1 MTDLMIEAKGLTRHY
16 KKLEAVRGIDLQV
29 RRGEIFGL
37 VGPDGAGKTTTIQM
51 LTGILTPTAGE
62 ARVAG
67 VDVVHQADQL
77 GGKIGYM
84 SEGFTLYGSLSVEEN
99 LDYFADLYGVP
110 VDERAARKERL
121 LQFARMAEARNRRAE
136 HLSGGMKKKLALAC
150 ALLFS
155 PQVLF
160 LDEPTTGVDPV
171 SRRDFWQILYEFLA
185 EGITIFVSTPYMD
198 EAERCHRVALM
209 RRGEII
215 ATDTPA
221 ALKSRL
227 RGVAVDLVAHPQT
240 RAVSLLRDMPGV
252 SQAQV
257 FGERLHLLLRDNAG
271 EMDGSFE
278 PATGEP
284 AEPATGETAEPQGR
298 PLGFAQDRSFDVV
311 QDWLTARLARGG
323 VVVSDLQQTAPS
335 LEDVF
340 IAVIEDLRAADQ
352 VRRPPIPLPANG
364 DRPIGDGD
372 YAVTVEGLTKR
383 FGNFTA
389 VDRLSFQVR
398 RGDIFGFLGPNGS
411 GKTTTIRMLCGL
423 LPPSDGSGSV
433 AGLDIRRQQ
442 MKIKPRIGYMS
453 QKFSLYPDL
462 TVGENLNFYG
472 DVYNVP
478 RKRLAD
484 RRAWVLSMAGLT
496 GKEKMLTRDLAGGWK
511 QRLALGCAILHE
523 PEILF
528 LDEPTSGVDPVSRRE
543 FWELIFAL
551 SAQGVTIFVTTHY
564 MDEAEHCHDLGLI
577 YRGRLIAR
585 GSPAQLRAGMKMGE
599 LLEIETDR
607 PSQGLPLVTALPDT
621 LSAAVFGDRL
631 HVLVMDADVAASPI
645 EQALRAG
652 GLVVK
657 SVRPVPM
664 SLEDLFITFIEMEE
678 KGRQA
683 RGEVRQ

>member
-1 MTDLMIEAKGLTRHY
+1 MSDLMIEAQSLTRHY
-16 KKLEAVRGIDLQV
+16 KKLEAVRGINLAV

-67 VDVVHQADQL
+67 VDVVRQADQL

-84 SEGFTLYGSLSVEEN
+84 SEGFTLYGSLSVGEN
-99 LDYFADLYGVP
+99 LDFFADLYNVP
-110 VDERAARKERL
+110 VAERAARKERL
-121 LQFARMAEARNRRAE
+121 LQFARMTAAQNRRAE

-171 SRRDFWQILYEFLA
+171 SRRDFWQILYDFQA

-221 ALKSRL
+221 ALKR
-227 RGVAVDLVAHPQT
+227 RVHGVAVDLVARPQT
-240 RAVSLLRDMPGV
+240 RAVSLLRETPGV
-252 SQAQV
+252 SQLQV
-257 FGERLHLLLRDNAG
+257 FGQRLHLLLRDGHDLADDLPAQLAAAG
-271 EMDGSFE
+271 V
-278 PATGEP
+278 T
-284 AEPATGETAEPQGR
+284 
-298 PLGFAQDRSFDVV
+298 
-311 QDWLTARLARGG
+311 
-323 VVVSDLQQTAPS
+323 VSDFKTTTPS

-340 IAVIEDLRAADQ
+340 IAAIEDLRAADQ
-352 VRRPPIPLPANG
+352 VLRPPIPLPANG
-364 DRPIGDGD
+364 DRRAEGRD

-383 FGNFTA
+383 FGRFTA
-389 VDRLSFQVR
+389 VDGLSFQVR

-423 LPPSDGSGSV
+423 LAPSDGTGTV
-433 AGLDIRRQQ
+433 AGFDIRRQQ
-442 MKIKPRIGYMS
+442 GRIKPRIGYMS
-453 QKFSLYPDL
+453 QKFSLYSDL
-462 TVGENLNFYG
+462 TVGENLDFYG
-472 DVYNVP
+472 DVYSVP
-478 RKRLAD
+478 RKRLAE

-496 GKEKMLTRDLAGGWK
+496 GKEDMLTRDLAGGWK

-551 SAQGVTIFVTTHY
+551 SAQGVTVFVTTHY

-577 YRGRLIAR
+577 YGGRLIAR
-585 GSPAQLRAGMKMGE
+585 GSPAQLRAGMKLGQ
-599 LLEIETDR
+599 LLEIETDQ
-607 PSQGLPLVTALPDT
+607 PSRALPLVTALPDT

-631 HVLVMDADVAASPI
+631 HALVSSADVAAPQI
-645 EQALRAG
+645 ERALRAG
-652 GLVVK
+652 GLAVGRVQ
-657 SVRPVPM
+657 PLPM

-678 KGRQA
+678 EGRQA
-683 RGEVRQ
+683 RGEEER

>member
-1 MTDLMIEAKGLTRHY
+1 MTDLMIEAKNLSRHY
-16 KKLEAVRGIDLQV
+16 KKVEAVQGIDLAV

-62 ARVAG
+62 IRVAE
-67 VDVVHQADQL
+67 VDVVRDADRL

-84 SEGFTLYGSLSVEEN
+84 SEGFSLYGSLSVEEN

-110 VDERAARKERL
+110 LAERAARKERL
-121 LQFARMAEARNRRAE
+121 LQFARLSEARQRRAE

-171 SRRDFWQILYEFLA
+171 SRRDFWQILYDFLA
-185 EGITIFVSTPYMD
+185 EGITIFVSTPYID

-209 RRGEII
+209 RRGKII
-215 ATDTPA
+215 AADTPA
-221 ALKSRL
+221 ALKSRVL
-227 RGVAVDLVAHPQT
+227 GVAVDLVASPQT
-240 RAVSLLRDMPGV
+240 QAVSLLRQTPGV
-252 SQAQV
+252 SQVQV
-257 FGERLHLLLRDNAG
+257 FGERLHLLLRAG
-271 EMDGSFE
+271 ADEVGQL
-278 PATGEP
+278 P
-284 AEPATGETAEPQGR
+284 
-298 PLGFAQDRSFDVV
+298 
-311 QDWLTARLARGG
+311 ARLAQHG
-323 VVVSDLQQTAPS
+323 VTIGNLKQTTPS

-340 IAVIEDLRAADQ
+340 IATIEDLRAADQ

-364 DRPIGDGD
+364 NGSGGSSD
-372 YAVTVEGLTKR
+372 YAVEVEGLTKR
-383 FGNFTA
+383 FGSFTA
-389 VDRLSFQVR
+389 VDRLSFRVR

-423 LPPSDGSGSV
+423 LPPSDGRGTV
-433 AGLDIRRQQ
+433 AGRDIRRQQ
-442 MKIKPRIGYMS
+442 AQIKPHIGYMS

-462 TVGENLNFYG
+462 TVGENLDFYG
-472 DVYNVP
+472 EVYNVP
-478 RKRLAD
+478 RKRLAEQ
-484 RRAWVLSMAGLT
+484 RAWVLAMAGLT
-496 GKEKMLTRDLAGGWK
+496 GKEKLLTRDLAGGWK
-511 QRLALGCAILHE
+511 QRLALGCAILHQ

-551 SAQGVTIFVTTHY
+551 SAQGMTIFVTTHY

-577 YRGRLIAR
+577 YHGRLIAR
-585 GSPAQLRAGMKMGE
+585 GSPAQLRAGMKLGE

-607 PSQGLPLVTALPDT
+607 PSQALPLVSALPDT
-621 LSAAVFGDRL
+621 LSASVFGDRL
-631 HVLVMDADVAASPI
+631 HVLVIAADAAAPPI
-645 EQALRAG
+645 EQALRAA
-652 GLVVK
+652 GLAVQRL
-657 SVRPVPM
+657 RPAPM

-678 KGRQA
+678 AGRQA
-683 RGEVRQ
+683 RASS